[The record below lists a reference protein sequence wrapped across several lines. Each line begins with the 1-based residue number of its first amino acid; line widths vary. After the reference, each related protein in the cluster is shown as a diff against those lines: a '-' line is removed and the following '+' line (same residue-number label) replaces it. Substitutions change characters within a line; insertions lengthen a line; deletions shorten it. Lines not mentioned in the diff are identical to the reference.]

1 MKTYNSLKYPNSLVE
16 CHWLSEQTKDKNI
29 RLYDC
34 TTYLRYTDRHPSKP
48 YNVESGEA
56 NYNGGHIPGSAFLD
70 LQENLSDKNSPYK
83 MTLPTYSVLEN
94 AFKQLGIGDPY
105 RIILYSCNGCNGQHE
120 FGICF
125 IHWVLIM

>member
-16 CHWLSEQTKDKNI
+16 CYWLSEQTKDKNI

-34 TTYLRYTDRHPSKP
+34 TTYLRYTDRQPSKP
-48 YNVESGEA
+48 YNVESGEG
-56 NYNGGHIPGSAFLD
+56 NYNAGHIPGSAFLD

-83 MTLPTYSVLEN
+83 MTLLTYSLLEN

-105 RIILYSCNGCNGQHE
+105 RIILYSCNGQHE